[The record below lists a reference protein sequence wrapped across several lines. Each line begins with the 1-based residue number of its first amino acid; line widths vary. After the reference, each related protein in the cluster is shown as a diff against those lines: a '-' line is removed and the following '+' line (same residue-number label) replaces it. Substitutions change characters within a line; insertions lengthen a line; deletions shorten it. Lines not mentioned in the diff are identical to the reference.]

1 MGLVVGI
8 SGNLD
13 PDADLD
19 CRVVEDFSGTNPWT
33 GANATPRQ
41 QNFGARYE
49 GVNNLTILGGTAGGT
64 LAGGAQVAGRR
75 ILQGSSAAG
84 VVFRRGSVAGTFSFP
99 LSQDF
104 AAPNGYSGLALGRRF
119 RSYLYQCAQRLTVLA
134 AGSIWEMSLAETD
147 AGIAIS
153 GTRPG
158 AAWAVRQ
165 GVSGNR
171 WIAQYRP
178 LNGGAISTLV
188 DSGVNPL
195 NNWTVPAIRYV
206 EGPTPRIEWL
216 MNGVILA
223 SVGGF
228 VNMPTYPG
236 GGLLE
241 PGWTAMYGWSAGA
254 GSVAQMGPA
263 LNESRFVG

>member
-1 MGLVVGI
+1 MGLIATGGGFV
-8 SGNLD
+8 D

-19 CRVVEDFSGTNPWT
+19 FRVTEDFSGTGVWA
-33 GANATPRQ
+33 GANVTPSQ
-41 QNFGARYE
+41 QISGGRHSPEISIF
-49 GVNNLTILGGTAGGT
+49 GGTSGGT

-84 VVFRRGSVAGTFSFP
+84 VVFRRGSTSAAFAFP

-119 RSYLYQCAQRLTVLA
+119 RSYLYQVASRITVQA
-134 AGSIWEMSLAETD
+134 AGGIWEVSLAESD
-147 AGIAIS
+147 VGIAIS

-158 AAWAVRQ
+158 PAWVCRQ
-165 GVSGNR
+165 AVSGGR

-178 LNGGAISTLV
+178 LNGGAIQTLG
-188 DSGVNPL
+188 DSGVSPL
-195 NNWTVPAIRYV
+195 NNWAVPAIKYT
-206 EGPTPRIEWL
+206 EGANPRIEWL
-216 MNGVILA
+216 MNGVPLF

-241 PGWTAMYGWSAGA
+241 PGWTAMYGWAAGA
-254 GSVAQMGPA
+254 GSIAQMGPA
-263 LNESRFVG
+263 LCEARFVG